1 MDQAASDNEGGDDM
15 VGRPQQQ
22 IKNTPE
28 IYFSLFLLLYNVT
41 YVFKWPHLCGFD
53 PFC

>member
-1 MDQAASDNEGGDDM
+1 MHFLFISLWYLDQAASDNEGGDDM

-28 IYFSLFLLLYNVT
+28 IYFSLFLLL
-41 YVFKWPHLCGFD
+41 
-53 PFC
+53 